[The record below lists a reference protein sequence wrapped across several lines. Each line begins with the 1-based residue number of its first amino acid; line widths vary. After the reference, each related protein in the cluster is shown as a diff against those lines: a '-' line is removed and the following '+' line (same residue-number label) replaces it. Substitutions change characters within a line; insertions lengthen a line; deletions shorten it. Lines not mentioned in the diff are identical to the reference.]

1 MDVWKY
7 VVAKET
13 TLARL
18 AHSRG
23 ILFNTRNKF
32 HISRRPCIILFK
44 PGKRFRGIYL
54 FASFPTSST
63 HSVLDVVSKSM
74 CDFEYESRSI
84 LFAKMLSYHSGPL
97 GRFPSA
103 LHVTV
108 VVRQGFLAYDGVW
121 TLDIFSRI

>member
-13 TLARL
+13 ILVRL

-23 ILFNTRNKF
+23 ILVNTRNKF
-32 HISRRPCIILFK
+32 HISRRPCIVLFK
-44 PGKRFRGIYL
+44 PGKMFRGIYL

-63 HSVLDVVSKSM
+63 YSVLNVVSKSM
-74 CDFEYESRSI
+74 CHFKYEIRSI

-108 VVRQGFLAYDGVW
+108 VVRQGF
-121 TLDIFSRI
+121 FSP